1 MVRTI
6 LHKVKWAGKA
16 TVLMAGMAMILALVL
31 GVATTAL
38 GATGG
43 NFILGKANVAGAVS
57 KLTAGISGAALQ
69 VVNNGA
75 GTALDLRVGSST
87 TPPADKTV
95 APMKVDSQARVAN
108 LNADEVDGRDATS
121 FAASTHTHSGG
132 DITSGTVSE
141 ARIDDSVAR
150 DVEILPTVQAGD
162 GSGSGL
168 DADHLD
174 GKDSSAF
181 LPVDGKARDATHAD
195 RADSAGS
202 ANSAASA
209 QNADRLDGIDSTTF
223 GIETQHNQQ
232 DLETCYTPTTAPRQA
247 CAPLKVVVPP
257 GKRYVVSVWSSFSIY
272 GSWAETQTTQQVRYC
287 SGMQGPGQT
296 QPDCVTPFG
305 VQNAMT
311 ARRSEYIPASTSGE
325 TLPLTEGTYT
335 FGTIVLPQSYNLS
348 QTSVTSGD
356 TVVTKVLVRDA
367 SAPEPTGVTIP

>member
-1 MVRTI
+1 MARTVFLHMMRAVRTAI
-6 LHKVKWAGKA
+6 F
-16 TVLMAGMAMILALVL
+16 TVGMATMLALVF

-43 NFILGKANVAGAVS
+43 NFILGKANVAGTTS
-57 KLTAGISGAALQ
+57 RLTASIAGSALQ

-87 TPPADKTV
+87 TRPADKTV
-95 APMKVDSQARVAN
+95 APMKVDSQAKVTN
-108 LNADEVDGRDATS
+108 LNADEVDGRDADS
-121 FAASTHTHSGG
+121 FAASTHVHSGE

-141 ARIDDSVAR
+141 ARIDGSVAR
-150 DVEILPTVQAGD
+150 DSEVMPTVQAGD

-174 GKDSSAF
+174 GRDSSAF
-181 LPVDGKARDATHAD
+181 LPVDGKARDSAHAD

-202 ANSAASA
+202 ANSATSA
-209 QNADRLDGIDSTTF
+209 QNADKLDGIDSTTF
-223 GIETQHNQQ
+223 GITTQHNQQ
-232 DLETCYTPTTAPRQA
+232 DLESCYTPISSSRRA
-247 CAPLKVVVPP
+247 CAPLTLVVPP

-272 GSWAETQTTQQVRYC
+272 GSWAETQPTQQVRYC
-287 SGMQGPGQT
+287 SGMQAPGQT

-311 ARRSEYIPASTSGE
+311 ASRGEFVAASTSGE

-335 FGTIVLPQSYNLS
+335 FGTIVMPQSYNLGQNS
-348 QTSVTSGD
+348 AASGD

-367 SAPEPTGVTIP
+367 SAPQPTGVSIP